1 MAGFNVVGTKF
12 NGFGDN
18 EALSLATFIPTFT
31 WEVATLFEENAAKGT
46 ALVYAKDVSLPSITF
61 EKEEYTGASLKYKFA
76 SGAVYDD
83 IRLTFYDTDY
93 LLPYLIRWRKSVWEE
108 TGLKTAS
115 NYKKESV
122 IKVYD
127 QTGQIQQTFKLI
139 GSWLS
144 VIKHGDLTYTSSD
157 LKFVDLTITYDWAEE
172 IDPNP
177 L

>member
-1 MAGFNVVGTKF
+1 MAGFNVAGTNF
-12 NGFGDN
+12 YGYGEN
-18 EALSLATFIPTFT
+18 EASSLATFIPTFT
-31 WEVATLFEENAAKGT
+31 WEVATLFEENAARGT

-83 IRLTFYDTDY
+83 IRLTFYDTEGI
-93 LLPYLIRWRKSVWEE
+93 LPYLIKWRKSVWEE

-122 IKVYD
+122 ITVYN
-127 QTGQIQQTFKLI
+127 QTGDPQQTFKLI

-157 LKFVDLTITYDWAEE
+157 FKFVDLTITYDWAEE
-172 IDPNP
+172 IDARET
-177 L
+177 